1 MTSID
6 ELRERLDNPTEGET
20 FTPDEVRQLM
30 EWYADLQ
37 VNDAYNKA
45 RIANTMSE
53 AKRATAIVQ
62 ETMERLAS
70 LYETPITP
78 TLEVIAY
85 D

>member
-30 EWYADLQ
+30 DWYADSQ
-37 VNDAYNKA
+37 VNNAYNQA
-45 RIANTMSE
+45 RIANTMTE
-53 AKRATAIVQ
+53 AKKATQIVQ
-62 ETMERLAS
+62 ETMDRLAS
-70 LYETPITP
+70 LYETPVSP
-78 TLEVIAY
+78 TLEVVTY

>member
-6 ELRERLDNPTEGET
+6 ELRERLDNPQEGET
-20 FTPDEVRQLM
+20 FAPDEVRQLM
-30 EWYADLQ
+30 EWYADSQ
-37 VNDAYNKA
+37 VNDAYNQA

-62 ETMERLAS
+62 ETMDRLAS
-70 LYETPITP
+70 LYETPVSP
-78 TLEVIAY
+78 TLEVITY